1 MAKEVKGCQG
11 RGRPSISPTS
21 LLANVPASPIRPLPR
36 LGSSLPFFGQIND
49 PTFFQHVHWRVGL
62 AAEFPR
68 SPRGAAKRRVH
79 RQDVRILRSMRF
91 PIHGLS
97 PEAISCG
104 TGPELSYNAQLST
117 RPR

>member
-11 RGRPSISPTS
+11 RGRRSISSTS
-21 LLANVPASPIRPLPR
+21 PLANVPASPIRLLPR

-49 PTFFQHVHWRVGL
+49 PTLFQHVHWRACL

-79 RQDVRILRSMRF
+79 RQDIGVL
-91 PIHGLS
+91 
-97 PEAISCG
+97 
-104 TGPELSYNAQLST
+104 
-117 RPR
+117 